1 MTRAIIVEDEL
12 ASQELLTNLV
22 HEYCPGLEIIGVA
35 GNVADAVQMIQSSDI
50 DLLFLDIHIG
60 QQTGFDVLDQIK
72 DRDFKVI
79 FTTAHEEYALKA
91 FKYEAVDYLLKPYTP
106 RELIASVNRIREK
119 IEENKAFL
127 KLERA
132 IKQSLQQKDA
142 DKITIPTSDGLKVFK
157 LENML
162 RLEANGAY
170 CKIIVADARPMLVSK
185 SLKEVEQMLPL
196 SQFFRTHDSHI
207 INLRHVR
214 AYKKEDGGS
223 VILENN
229 DEIPVSRRRK
239 QEFLEVLMA
248 R

>member
-1 MTRAIIVEDEL
+1 MTRAIIVEDEI

-22 HEYCPGLEIIGVA
+22 DEYCPGLEVVGVA
-35 GNVADAVQMIQSSDI
+35 GNVAAAVEMIQSSDI

-91 FKYEAVDYLLKPYTP
+91 FKYEAVDYLIKPYTP

-132 IKQSLQQKDA
+132 IKQSLQQKEV

-170 CKIIVADARPMLVSK
+170 CKIVVSDARPMLVSK
-185 SLKEVEQMLPL
+185 SLKEVEQMLPD
-196 SQFFRTHDSHI
+196 TH
-207 INLRHVR
+207 
-214 AYKKEDGGS
+214 
-223 VILENN
+223 
-229 DEIPVSRRRK
+229 
-239 QEFLEVLMA
+239 FLIK
-248 R
+248 